1 MQNCSKSLVLGL
13 GISGKAAARFLLAHG
28 QEVWGTDRNR
38 EMLAKD
44 PAILDMKKQN
54 FHPQH
59 EEEPLDLSQFHQIIV
74 SPGFPPDHPL
84 CKKAKL
90 LNIEMIGEVE
100 LACRNLKQDM
110 IGITGT
116 NGKTTVTLLITHVL
130 NKSGIPARALGN
142 VGVPISE
149 ELLNGSNKEVIV
161 AELSSFQLDTMKTP
175 ALSAGVVLNITPD
188 HLDRYGTMEN
198 YALSKL
204 YITKL
209 LKANAPF
216 YVYEDI
222 VKEFPVLT
230 KPLNFS
236 TYGYEFASTLRTDMK
251 YIYKND
257 ENLGLLPY
265 FLRKSQNHDLENI
278 LAAFAMVE
286 KYGITV
292 QKFFEAQATFV
303 KPHHRIE
310 YVRRLSG
317 VDYYDDSKG
326 TNIDAVVRAVEFLD
340 GPIVLIA
347 GGVDKG
353 APYTPWI
360 NAFKGKVKAIVAIGQ
375 AAPKMESQLSR
386 AFSFKRCDTLE
397 DAVKEASSA
406 AVKGDKVLLSPG
418 CSSYDMFRDYAH
430 RGQEFQRLVNQMSVS
445 GVTK

>member
-1 MQNCSKSLVLGL
+1 MQNRSKSLVLGL

-28 QEVWGTDRNR
+28 HEVWGTDRNR

-44 PAILDMKKQN
+44 PVILELKKKK

-59 EEEPLDLSQFHQIIV
+59 EEDPLDLSQFQQIVV

-84 CKKAKL
+84 CMKARK

-100 LACRNLKQDM
+100 LACRNLKQEI

-116 NGKTTVTLLITHVL
+116 NGKTTATLLTAHVL
-130 NKSGIPARALGN
+130 NKCGIPARALGN
-142 VGVPISE
+142 VGVPITE
-149 ELLNGSNKEVIV
+149 ELLKGNHSEVIV
-161 AELSSFQLDTMKTP
+161 AELSSFQLDTMKAP
-175 ALSAGVVLNITPD
+175 SLSAAVVLNITPD

-198 YALSKL
+198 YAKSKL
-204 YITKL
+204 HISKL
-209 LKANAPF
+209 LKPGAPF
-216 YVYEDI
+216 YLYEDI
-222 VKEFPVLT
+222 AKEFPILT
-230 KPLNFS
+230 KPVHYS
-236 TYGYEFASTLRTDMK
+236 TYGYELASTLRTDMK

-257 ENLGLLPY
+257 ENIGMLPY

-278 LAAFAMVE
+278 LASFAMVE
-286 KYGITV
+286 KYGISI

-310 YVRRLSG
+310 YVRRFSG

-340 GPIVLIA
+340 GPIVLIV

-375 AAPKMESQLSR
+375 AAPKMESQLSQ
-386 AFSFKRCDTLE
+386 AFSFKRCESLE
-397 DAVKEASSA
+397 DAVNEASKA

-445 GVTK
+445 GVTT